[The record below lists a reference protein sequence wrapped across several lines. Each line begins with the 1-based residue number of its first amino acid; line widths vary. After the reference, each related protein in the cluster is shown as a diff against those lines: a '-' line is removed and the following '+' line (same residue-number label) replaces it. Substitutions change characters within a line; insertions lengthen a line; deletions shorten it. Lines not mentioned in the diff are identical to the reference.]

1 MDNQMPREASP
12 EKSIK
17 KLIRKIGNAEVKL
30 KAAAGSGDRKKTH
43 KELDDLKTQLAWQYL
58 EAKDFEKA
66 AKIYDKLP
74 KNTHDSYCGKARILI
89 ETQKYDEAHT
99 FLEEALVKFPDYVPV
114 LDTLGILYNN
124 TGDHYEAL
132 RYLDRALAIDP
143 KNNHWS
149 LNNKARALTFLGY
162 YEEAHKNWNDL
173 IEIMPD
179 DPYYIVEL
187 ANCELQRG
195 NLPAAI
201 QSFRKAIERG
211 YGSSRVYLSLCQ
223 GYSNMDCAYES
234 FATALEGV
242 KKYPE
247 QEALL
252 YSFLG
257 LGYMKLEQ
265 FEEARTAFQ
274 LGLALD
280 PESELFPDL
289 IETVEKKLKRRN
301 TEKRKGPA
309 DDLGQGGLL

>member
-1 MDNQMPREASP
+1 MQAALHVLNLVPR
-12 EKSIK
+12 
-17 KLIRKIGNAEVKL
+17 
-30 KAAAGSGDRKKTH
+30 
-43 KELDDLKTQLAWQYL
+43 
-58 EAKDFEKA
+58 
-66 AKIYDKLP
+66 
-74 KNTHDSYCGKARILI
+74 
-89 ETQKYDEAHT
+89 
-99 FLEEALVKFPDYVPV
+99 
-114 LDTLGILYNN
+114 
-124 TGDHYEAL
+124 L
-132 RYLDRALAIDP
+132 RQGRALAIDP

-173 IEIMPD
+173 IEMMPD
-179 DPYYIVEL
+179 DLTYIAEL

-223 GYSNMDCAYES
+223 GYSNMDCVYES
-234 FATALEGV
+234 FVTALEGV

-265 FEEARTAFQ
+265 FEDAKTAFQ
-274 LGLALD
+274 QGIALD
-280 PESELFPDL
+280 PESGLFPDL
-289 IETVEKKLKRRN
+289 IETVEKKLKQRN
-301 TEKRKGPA
+301 ATKQRRKGPV
-309 DDLGQGGLL
+309 DNHGKRGLL